1 MVRQRL
7 KVVFSVAWQEPIINW
22 EYDDYFNIEDLNR
35 VENNILEIYLLA
47 KILRGE
53 FNLEEINTS
62 HDIKTIPFDD
72 LLNKIERNI
81 NVLGGK
87 LYKPKDWNLLE
98 SNWIYDMPFSYED
111 LNKWERNLLLLYRYV
126 KGNIDNFRYCG
137 MYTCGEE
144 VI

>member
-1 MVRQRL
+1 M
-7 KVVFSVAWQEPIINW
+7 AWQEPIINW

>member
-1 MVRQRL
+1 M
-7 KVVFSVAWQEPIINW
+7 AWQEPIINW

-62 HDIKTIPFDD
+62 HDIKTIPFADV
-72 LLNKIERNI
+72 LNRVEGNI
-81 NVLGGK
+81 NILGNK
-87 LYKPKDWNLLE
+87 LYKPQGWIQPKLDWRYNQ
-98 SNWIYDMPFSYED
+98 PFSYED
-111 LNKWERNLLLLYRYV
+111 ANRLEYNLLVLYNYA

-137 MYTCGEE
+137 AYTCGEE